1 MRVIVFFDL
10 PVGTAAERKAYTRFH
25 RSLVKGGFLMMQKS
39 VYCKLALNPTS
50 AQSIMNSVRDM
61 KPPQGLIQ
69 MLTITE
75 KQFARM
81 EFVLGKYH
89 TEIIDTEDRLVIL

>member
-1 MRVIVFFDL
+1 
-10 PVGTAAERKAYTRFH
+10 
-25 RSLVKGGFLMMQKS
+25 
-39 VYCKLALNPTS
+39 
-50 AQSIMNSVRDM
+50 MNSVRDM

-81 EFVLGKYH
+81 EFVLGEYH

>member
-39 VYCKLALNPTS
+39 VYCNW
-50 AQSIMNSVRDM
+50 
-61 KPPQGLIQ
+61 
-69 MLTITE
+69 
-75 KQFARM
+75 
-81 EFVLGKYH
+81 H
-89 TEIIDTEDRLVIL
+89 